1 MNGEANGLATELFM
15 IFFLLFF
22 VQAISLFSK
31 SVAVILLYHLFLN
44 QIILDLFVCI
54 INRPI
59 INHPSF
65 IISRGLIK
73 CTTCRARRHL
83 VGHI

>member
-22 VQAISLFSK
+22 GQVISLFSK
-31 SVAVILLYHLFLN
+31 SVAVILLYHLILN
-44 QIILDLFVCI
+44 KIILDLFCAV
-54 INRPI
+54 
-59 INHPSF
+59 
-65 IISRGLIK
+65 IISSDLIK
-73 CTTCRARRHL
+73 CIICRVRRHL